1 MIARCARCQGTFQT
15 DRFGRQSCP
24 HCGAELLLADPNA
37 PPPAAPG
44 PGPVAPAQPEAR
56 PAAGEAQGAAAPGPE
71 APQEPPPS
79 PTSPEAPAPEPGWAR
94 TSKQPVWGAP
104 PTPPEQAAGRG
115 PELPPP
121 PGPPSG
127 GYGPPPGGWGP
138 PPGGWG
144 PPPGGWGPPPGG
156 GWGPPPAGPPGPQGP
171 EAPAPFAERK
181 QRGLFSSFLETL
193 KLVATQP
200 GAFFRRVRVD
210 QPGSAVLFAVIA
222 YTVGTLFQGLYNLA
236 TGSRVAE
243 IVESVAENMPEEQ
256 ARYLR
261 MYVESLSGSSAIAQV
276 VLAPLAALVGVYLW
290 AAIVHGILLLVRG
303 APRGFGATLTAVGYA
318 AGLNV
323 LLIVPGCGGFLALVW
338 SVVAMII
345 GLGETQRCGPGK
357 STLAVLSPLLLVLV
371 CSCCAAIGL
380 GFGGMLQGG
389 RGHGPVSL

>member
-15 DRFGRQSCP
+15 DRFGRQICP

-37 PPPAAPG
+37 PPPSAVEPPPA
-44 PGPVAPAQPEAR
+44 APAQPEA
-56 PAAGEAQGAAAPGPE
+56 PAPASEAPAGAGAAPE
-71 APQEPPPS
+71 APREPPP
-79 PTSPEAPAPEPGWAR
+79 PSPEAPAPEPAWAR

-104 PTPPEQAAGRG
+104 PLPPEQAAGRG

-121 PGPPSG
+121 PGPPPG

-138 PPGGWG
+138 PP
-144 PPPGGWGPPPGG
+144 PGGWGPPPGV
-156 GWGPPPAGPPGPQGP
+156 PPGPQGP
-171 EAPAPFAERK
+171 EASAPFAERR
-181 QRGLFSSFLETL
+181 QRGIFSSFVETL

-222 YTVGTLFQGLYNLA
+222 YTVGTLFQGLYSLA

-243 IVESVAENMPEEQ
+243 MLESVAENMPEEQ
-256 ARYLR
+256 ARYVR
-261 MYVESLSGSSAIAQV
+261 MYVESMSGASTIAQI

-318 AGLNV
+318 LGLNV

-338 SVVAMII
+338 GVVAMII

-357 STLAVLSPLLLVLV
+357 STLAVLSPVLLVLV

-389 RGHGPVSL
+389 RGHSVSL